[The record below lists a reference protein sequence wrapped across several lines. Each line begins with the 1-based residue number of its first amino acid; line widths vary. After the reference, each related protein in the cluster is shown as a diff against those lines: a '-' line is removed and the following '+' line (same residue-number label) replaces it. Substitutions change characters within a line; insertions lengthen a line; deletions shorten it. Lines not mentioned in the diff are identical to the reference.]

1 MEPMIR
7 GRKFA
12 LMAAAAVVLA
22 ACSSGGDSGGSS
34 ASPDA
39 NAGGPITI
47 ATTNF
52 SETKII
58 ASMYQQILE
67 ANGVKASIKELT
79 TREVI
84 IPALEKGEVQLTP
97 EYLGSMTE
105 FLNKEVNGP
114 DAEQMATGDADATFA
129 AVTPLAEQQG
139 LTLLTPSPAQD
150 QNAFAVTQDFA
161 TQNNLQTLTQLGEY
175 SQNSPITLGGPP
187 ECPKRPF
194 CEPGLEETYNVK
206 VGSFVPLDAGG
217 PLTIQALKQGKV
229 NVGLVFSSSGSVAA
243 NSLVVLE
250 DDKGLQTAENIL
262 PALYTPALTETI
274 TTQLDKVSA
283 ALTTDELQQLNQQVE
298 IDRQSPQK
306 VATAFLQEN
315 GLI

>member
-1 MEPMIR
+1 MIR
-7 GRKFA
+7 GRKIA

-22 ACSSGGDSGGSS
+22 ACSSGGGDSADPS
-34 ASPDA
+34 ASPGG
-39 NAGGPITI
+39 GGPITI

-58 ASMYQQILE
+58 ASMYQQVLE
-67 ANGVKASIKELT
+67 ANGVQASIKELT

-84 IPALEKGEVQLTP
+84 VPALEKGEVQLTP
-97 EYLGSMTE
+97 EYLGSLTE
-105 FLNKEVNGP
+105 FLNKEVNGA
-114 DAEQMATGDADATFA
+114 DAEQLATGDAEATFE
-129 AVTPLAEQQG
+129 AVTPLAEQRG

-150 QNAFAVTQDFA
+150 QNAFAVTSDFA

-175 SQNSPITLGGPP
+175 SQQSPITLGGPP

-194 CEPGLEETYNVK
+194 CQPGLEQTYNVK
-206 VGSFVPLDAGG
+206 IGSFVPLDAGG
-217 PLTIQALKQGKV
+217 PLTIQALNQGKV

-243 NSLVVLE
+243 NNLVVLE

-262 PALYTPALTETI
+262 PALNTSAVTDTI
-274 TTQLDKVSA
+274 TEQLDKVSA
-283 ALTTDELQQLNQQVE
+283 ALTTDELQQLNEQVE
-298 IDRQSPQK
+298 IDRQSPEK
-306 VATAFLQEN
+306 VATAFLQEK